1 MPLQKLRFLRHGLKM
16 LTRKKHRILF
26 FKKMLLKSS
35 TGWGRG
41 GEEGER
47 VADKNELS
55 PSFFLQIIVY
65 IDYCTLSP
73 YTTCLLKL
81 RITIYFAHE

>member
-16 LTRKKHRILF
+16 LTRKKNRILF

-41 GEEGER
+41 GRKER
-47 VADKNELS
+47 EL
-55 PSFFLQIIVY
+55 
-65 IDYCTLSP
+65 
-73 YTTCLLKL
+73 
-81 RITIYFAHE
+81 

>member
-47 VADKNELS
+47 VVNKNE
-55 PSFFLQIIVY
+55 
-65 IDYCTLSP
+65 
-73 YTTCLLKL
+73 
-81 RITIYFAHE
+81 

>member
-1 MPLQKLRFLRHGLKM
+1 M
-16 LTRKKHRILF
+16 LTRKNHRILF

-47 VADKNELS
+47 VVDKNELF
-55 PSFFLQIIVY
+55 PSFFL
-65 IDYCTLSP
+65 
-73 YTTCLLKL
+73 
-81 RITIYFAHE
+81 

>member
-35 TGWGRG
+35 TGWGKGG

-47 VADKNELS
+47 VVDKNELS
-55 PSFFLQIIVY
+55 PSLFL
-65 IDYCTLSP
+65 
-73 YTTCLLKL
+73 
-81 RITIYFAHE
+81 